1 MNESNVQVFEELRPL
16 LFSIAYRMLGS
27 VADAEDAVQEA
38 FLRWE
43 GAATGAVESPKAY
56 LAKVVTRLCIDRL
69 RSAQQRRETYV
80 GPWLPEPL
88 IGETAPDAG
97 VEAERADSL
106 SMAFLVV
113 LESLSP
119 LERAAFL
126 LHEVFAYEYAELADI
141 LGRTEVACRQLV
153 HRARE
158 NVAARRPR
166 FEVDRRRQRAL
177 LASFTSACARG
188 DLTALEA
195 LLTEDIVLHS
205 DGGGRVR
212 AARRPI
218 VGAAKVAR
226 FVIGIVRKEP
236 PGWSNKVVDV
246 NGQPGIAVYSEDA
259 MTSVLTLDVA
269 DDRIRGIHIVVN
281 PEKLRRAEADPFGG
295 VSHRTKEGSDP
306 LPIHSSDTGGS

>member
-1 MNESNVQVFEELRPL
+1 MSESPAEVFEELRPL

-38 FLRWE
+38 FLRWD
-43 GAATGAVESPKAY
+43 GVPAGSIESPKAF
-56 LAKVVTRLCIDRL
+56 LSKVVTRLCIDRL
-69 RSAQQRRETYV
+69 RSARHRRETYV

-88 IGETAPDAG
+88 VGESVPDAS

-126 LHEVFAYEYAELADI
+126 LHEVFGYDYAELAEI
-141 LGRTEVACRQLV
+141 LGRKADACRQLV
-153 HRARE
+153 HRAKQ

-166 FEVDRRRQRAL
+166 FEVDRERQREL
-177 LASFTSACARG
+177 LASFTAACALG
-188 DLTALEA
+188 DVESLKQ
-195 LLTEDIVLHS
+195 LLTEDVVLQS
-205 DGGGRVR
+205 DGGGRVK

-226 FVIGIVRKEP
+226 FLVGIVRKEP
-236 PGWSNKVVDV
+236 PGWSNRVVDV
-246 NGQPGIAVYSEDA
+246 NGQPGLAIYDDDVI
-259 MTSVLTLDVA
+259 TTVVTVDVA
-269 DDRIRGIHIVVN
+269 DDLIQGIHIVVN
-281 PEKLRRAEADPFGG
+281 PEKLPQRQSVTSRP
-295 VSHRTKEGSDP
+295 EG
-306 LPIHSSDTGGS
+306 